1 MADINDYI
9 QQQISEA
16 SAADFSS
23 KQAEQSIICRFITKS
38 AEAELYARELKKA
51 DFYYA
56 AYGYI
61 FRAMQNTLAKGLHID
76 LVTMDAA
83 LHEMFPDK
91 YGELQQAMMQC
102 IDVDRVSF
110 RNIEDYIRIVKDLS
124 MRRQSIKSV
133 ENLVAALRDPARD
146 VSEVLDQLRQ
156 ENSEI
161 QHSRHKWQ
169 TMTDVLLAT
178 YDYLERRQR
187 GDIKSISTGIAN
199 VDRVFGGF
207 FAGELTVV
215 GARPSVG
222 KSAFGASIALEAARH
237 GYKVGVVSREMT
249 DIQYGQRMLAH
260 EAWIDGMQIREADI
274 DAEAWARIVE
284 SMSILGSLPIEFMF
298 SVAYV
303 EDLRMEVQRKVE
315 RGELD
320 MIVIDYLGLMQTRRK
335 FREENLRIGHICK
348 LLKGIAVDCNIP
360 VVVLAQVNRDSDGQ
374 MPTLKNL
381 KASGDIEQD
390 ADNVIFLHKP
400 QFANDK
406 NVDPRDREFFEQYEA
421 GGISYLCIG
430 IAKQRQGP
438 VGKACVLFD
447 PAHMRYIEIERNK
460 IPQGEG

>member
-1 MADINDYI
+1 MPDINDYI
-9 QQQISEA
+9 RAQINEA

-23 KQAEQSIICRFITKS
+23 KQAEQSIICRFLTKS
-38 AEAELYARELKKA
+38 AEAELYARELKES
-51 DFYYA
+51 DFYYSD
-56 AYGYI
+56 YGHI
-61 FRAMQNTLAKGLHID
+61 FRAMQNTLAKGMHID
-76 LVTMDAA
+76 LVTIDSA
-83 LHEMFPDK
+83 LHEMYPDA
-91 YGELQQAMMQC
+91 YGMIQQAMMNC
-102 IDVDRVSF
+102 IDIERATF

-124 MRRQSIKSV
+124 TRRQSIKSV
-133 ENLVAALRDPARD
+133 ENLAIALRDPTRD
-146 VSEVLDQLRQ
+146 ITEVLDQLRQ
-156 ENSEI
+156 ENAEI
-161 QHSRHKWQ
+161 QQSRHKWQ

-187 GDIKSISTGIAN
+187 GEIKSIATGIAN
-199 VDRVFGGF
+199 IDRVFGGF

-222 KSAFGASIALEAARH
+222 KSAFGANIALAAAQQ
-237 GYKVGVVSREMT
+237 GYKVGIISREMT

-260 EAWIDGMQIREADI
+260 EAWIDGMQIRSADI
-274 DAEAWARIVE
+274 DADAWARIVD
-284 SMSILGSLPIEFMF
+284 SMSILGNLPIEFMF
-298 SVAYV
+298 SVAYA

-348 LLKGIAVDCNIP
+348 LLKAIAVDCNIP
-360 VVVLAQVNRDSDGQ
+360 VVALAQVNRDSDGQ

-390 ADNVIFLHKP
+390 ADNVIFLHRP

-421 GGISYLCIG
+421 GGMSYLCIG
-430 IAKQRQGP
+430 IAKQRQGAI
-438 VGKACVLFD
+438 GKACVLFD

-460 IPQGEG
+460 VPQE